1 MNNILKATNGNLN
14 EQTQKLNDQIQKL
27 MAQIKGL
34 EQQLDILRR
43 EKLDEMN
50 KAEKA
55 KIQYEDKIKDLE

>member
-1 MNNILKATNGNLN
+1 
-14 EQTQKLNDQIQKL
+14 

-43 EKLDEMN
+43 EKFDEMN